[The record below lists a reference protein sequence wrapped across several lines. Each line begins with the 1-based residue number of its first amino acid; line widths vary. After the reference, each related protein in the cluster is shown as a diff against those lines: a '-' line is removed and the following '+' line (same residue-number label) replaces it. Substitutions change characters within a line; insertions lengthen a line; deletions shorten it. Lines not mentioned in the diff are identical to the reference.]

1 MKERKIMMSISL
13 TLSLFFFLSMP
24 HSGGFNMASLLIFKV
39 RLLSIEIS
47 KELASASNNSI
58 FLPNTSS
65 SFLKNY
71 NCSPKFFAW
80 QSNFFCD
87 APLALD
93 RMLLLRCMC
102 QRVFSVGGA
111 STDPSK
117 MSLTEAD
124 LLRMLKDRYDWT
136 LDLSFNLTAFRS
148 AIAFFLKSP

>member
-1 MKERKIMMSISL
+1 MKESKIMMFISS

-24 HSGGFNMASLLIFKV
+24 HSAACNMFSLLIFKV
-39 RLLSIEIS
+39 RLFSIDIS

-71 NCSPKFFAW
+71 NCSPKFLAW

-93 RMLLLRCMC
+93 RILLLRCMC

-111 STDPSK
+111 STDPST
-117 MSLTEAD
+117 MSRTETD
-124 LLRMLKDRYDWT
+124 LLRMLKDRYDWI
-136 LDLSFNLTAFRS
+136 LNLSFNLLAFRS